1 MNFSSNSNGRIN
13 EELNSFVEIIL
24 LSKFSVFSFT
34 ISCPKVVIENSF
46 ILGIFAKKSKFI
58 SNNLIPIQNILIGV
72 IVAIIEWIITKD
84 FKVAIAL
91 SGLLAGGA
99 YDVLNNINK
108 MIRKGE

>member
-1 MNFSSNSNGRIN
+1 M
-13 EELNSFVEIIL
+13 ELTQIIT
-24 LSKFSVFSFT
+24 VVT
-34 ISCPKVVIENSF
+34 IVLTW
-46 ILGIFAKKSKFI
+46 ILGIFAKRSKFI

-108 MIRKGE
+108 MIRK

>member
-1 MNFSSNSNGRIN
+1 M
-13 EELNSFVEIIL
+13 ELTQII
-24 LSKFSVFSFT
+24 T
-34 ISCPKVVIENSF
+34 VVTVILTW

-72 IVAIIEWIITKD
+72 TVAIIEWIITKD

-99 YDVLNNINK
+99 YDIFHNLEK
-108 MIRKGE
+108 MIKKEG

>member
-1 MNFSSNSNGRIN
+1 M
-13 EELNSFVEIIL
+13 ELTQIITIVTIIL
-24 LSKFSVFSFT
+24 T
-34 ISCPKVVIENSF
+34 W

-58 SNNLIPIQNILIGV
+58 SNNQIPIQNILIGV

>member
-1 MNFSSNSNGRIN
+1 M
-13 EELNSFVEIIL
+13 ELTQIITIVTIIL
-24 LSKFSVFSFT
+24 T
-34 ISCPKVVIENSF
+34 W

-58 SNNLIPIQNILIGV
+58 SNNLIPIQNILVGV

-91 SGLLAGGA
+91 SGLLAGGV

>member
-1 MNFSSNSNGRIN
+1 M
-13 EELNSFVEIIL
+13 ELTQIITIVTIIL
-24 LSKFSVFSFT
+24 T
-34 ISCPKVVIENSF
+34 W

-99 YDVLNNINK
+99 DDVLNNINK

>member
-1 MNFSSNSNGRIN
+1 M
-13 EELNSFVEIIL
+13 ELTQII
-24 LSKFSVFSFT
+24 T
-34 ISCPKVVIENSF
+34 VVTVILTW

-72 IVAIIEWIITKD
+72 IVAIIEWVITKD

-99 YDVLNNINK
+99 YDVINNINK
-108 MIRKGE
+108 MIKKEG

>member
-1 MNFSSNSNGRIN
+1 M
-13 EELNSFVEIIL
+13 ELTQIITIVTIIL
-24 LSKFSVFSFT
+24 T
-34 ISCPKVVIENSF
+34 W

-58 SNNLIPIQNILIGV
+58 SNNLIPIQNSLIGV